1 MISFIL
7 STLPKVPTAMSSLS
21 VLSDD
26 RCICLFI
33 GLPSEAPSLCTCR
46 CCAVCD
52 KEACVTVGNCLRK
65 LCVSGVYLDNGS
77 QCSACRKYV
86 ALLTSRSM
94 PLHFALQSQ

>member
-7 STLPKVPTAMSSLS
+7 STLPKVPTATSSLS

-26 RCICLFI
+26 RRIHLFI
-33 GLPSEAPSLCTCR
+33 GLPSEVPSSCTR
-46 CCAVCD
+46 RRCAVHD
-52 KEACVTVGNCLRK
+52 EACVTVGNCLRK

-77 QCSACRKYV
+77 QCSTCRKYV

-94 PLHFALQSQ
+94 PLHFALQPQ